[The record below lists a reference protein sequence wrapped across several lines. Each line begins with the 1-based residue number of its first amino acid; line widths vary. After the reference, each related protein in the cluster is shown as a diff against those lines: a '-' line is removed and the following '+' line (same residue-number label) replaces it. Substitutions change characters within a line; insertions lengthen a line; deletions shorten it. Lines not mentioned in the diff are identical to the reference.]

1 MTCPHCQDLRDE
13 IAFLK
18 RQLGVQA
25 QQDQI
30 STLATRLR
38 LPPAEAQLLSAL
50 YDAKGRVLSVY
61 QLDEVMPPVS
71 SSADDRDLKHVAI
84 RVCRVRKKLGE
95 ESIKNI
101 WGRGYCLTDIGRL
114 LVEEALEN
122 QRATPRKP
130 LEAA

>member
-1 MTCPHCQDLRDE
+1 MTCHHCQDLRDE

-18 RQLGVQA
+18 RQLGIQA

-30 STLATRLR
+30 SKLATRLR

-61 QLDEVMPPVS
+61 HLDEVMPAVWS
-71 SSADDRDLKHVAI
+71 DDRDPKHVAI
-84 RVCRVRKKLGE
+84 RVCRVRKKLGG
-95 ESIKNI
+95 ESIKNV
-101 WGRGYCLTDIGRL
+101 WGRGYCLTDLGRL
-114 LVEEALEN
+114 LVEEALEH
-122 QRATPRKP
+122 QRAAPRKS